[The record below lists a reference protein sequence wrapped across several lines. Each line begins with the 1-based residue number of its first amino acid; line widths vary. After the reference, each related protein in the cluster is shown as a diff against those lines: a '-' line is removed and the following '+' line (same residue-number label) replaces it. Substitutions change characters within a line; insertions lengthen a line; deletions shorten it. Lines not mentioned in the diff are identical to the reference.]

1 MANISDFKAQLIGG
15 GARANQ
21 FQVQLTFPSFISVG
35 ALVGINAQ
43 FLCKAAQ
50 LPASTVE
57 NMPVFYRGRQVNF
70 AGERTFAP
78 WGVTIYND
86 TTFTIRNALERWSDG
101 VLNHSQTNGRINPR
115 DYQVDLTVSQLNRNG
130 AIVKTYKFID
140 AYPTLIG
147 PIAVD
152 YETNNQIETFEVEF
166 TYNYWTSNTS
176 TDGSD
181 FGVNIAVNTPIG
193 TFPLPV

>member
-21 FQVQLTFPSFISVG
+21 FQVQLTFPSFVSAG
-35 ALVGINAQ
+35 AAVGINAQ

-57 NMPVFYRGRQVNF
+57 NMPIYYRGRQVNF

-78 WGVTIYND
+78 WSVTIYND
-86 TTFTIRNALERWSDG
+86 TTFTIRNALEKWSDG
-101 VLNHSQTNGRINPR
+101 VLNHSQTNGRVNPR
-115 DYQVDLTVSQLNRNG
+115 DYQVDLTVSQLDRNG

-176 TDGSD
+176 TNGSD
-181 FGVNIAVNTPIG
+181 FGVNVSVNTPIG

>member
-21 FQVQLTFPSFISVG
+21 FQVQLTFPSFVSAG
-35 ALVGINAQ
+35 AAVGINAQ

-57 NMPVFYRGRQVNF
+57 NMPIYYRGRQVNF

-78 WGVTIYND
+78 WSVTIYND
-86 TTFTIRNALERWSDG
+86 TTFTIRNALEKWSDG
-101 VLNHSQTNGRINPR
+101 VLNHSQTNGRVNPR
-115 DYQVDLTVSQLNRNG
+115 DYQVDLTVSQLDRNG

-176 TDGSD
+176 TNGSD
-181 FGVNIAVNTPIG
+181 FGVNVAVNTPIG